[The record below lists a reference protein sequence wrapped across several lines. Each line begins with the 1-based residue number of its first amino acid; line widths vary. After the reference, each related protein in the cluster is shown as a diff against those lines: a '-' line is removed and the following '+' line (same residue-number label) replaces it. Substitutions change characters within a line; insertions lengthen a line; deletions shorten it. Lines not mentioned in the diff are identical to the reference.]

1 MIIVLDT
8 NVVIS
13 ALLTTKGPPPK
24 IIEYWEAEEFDVAT
38 SAALLDELERVLQY
52 ERVKKYLKKSQ
63 EKVNALIKRL
73 KTVAIFVEP
82 KFELNVIEDDPDD
95 DRILEC
101 AVTAG
106 ASYIISGD
114 EHLRK
119 LEQYQGIII
128 LPPAGFLTLL
138 NLEGKSRD

>member
-38 SAALLDELERVLQY
+38 SAALLDELERVLRY
-52 ERVKKYLKKSQ
+52 KRVRKYINSSQ

-95 DRILEC
+95 DRR
-101 AVTAG
+101 A
-106 ASYIISGD
+106 
-114 EHLRK
+114 
-119 LEQYQGIII
+119 
-128 LPPAGFLTLL
+128 
-138 NLEGKSRD
+138 